1 MEHIVAGQSGVWR
14 AGYNNSSVLVCFESE
29 RNVVILPMMT
39 NVKECRIF
47 LSSLPSHL
55 FEKYNNNAS
64 QTRLSK
70 LDLPPRRNSF
80 LSLRDAP
87 RALEMVIFLLKIMTF

>member
-1 MEHIVAGQSGVWR
+1 MYPQWSTLLRGVWR
-14 AGYNNSSVLVCFESE
+14 CNNSSWRFESE

-39 NVKECRIF
+39 NVKERRIF

-64 QTRLSK
+64 QKRLSK
-70 LDLPPRRNSF
+70 LDLPQRCFFSPKILKHIEFRRPN
-80 LSLRDAP
+80 AN
-87 RALEMVIFLLKIMTF
+87 